1 MASKG
6 RSVARKAAQEGSWDT
21 AIEPDGETRKQV
33 PEAVARRVWI
43 AAGGRCTF
51 CGRNLVTDET
61 TGKPVLIGQLAHIV
75 GATKGKKSPRGLF
88 PFPMRRRHQA
98 ENLVLLCYDQ
108 HHVIDDKSMWE
119 VYSVEDLRRLKA
131 EHEDRMRRV
140 TSMGIERSSTVL
152 RLVGDVGVV
161 PVDLSDDAVEEALLE
176 RGLFPDYKLRELGDP
191 FEIDVRGYPGASAG
205 SSNYWQAAAEKIE
218 EKVAELR
225 QGVTAGLLKK
235 VSVLAMARIPLLVA
249 LGKELGEAGRVELYP
264 ARKSGTGGFG
274 WSPEQSPTHFEA
286 PQVQAGTDPTKVAV
300 IVSVT
305 GSVDR
310 SAAGVHLDSA
320 WTIYE
325 LRPAGVAPTSGLDRS
340 QATIDNFRT
349 VWAQLLAD
357 LELVPNLTSVA
368 LFPAVPVTFAIT
380 LGRCL
385 VRGRSP
391 ALMVYDLA
399 DGQYHL
405 ALEVAR

>member
-1 MASKG
+1 MAGKT
-6 RSVARKAAQEGSWDT
+6 AQSGGSWDS
-21 AIEPDGETRKQV
+21 ALEPDGKRKKI
-33 PEAVARRVWI
+33 PEATARRVWI

-51 CGRNLVTDET
+51 CGRNLLWDET
-61 TGKPVLIGQLAHIV
+61 TGKQVLIGQLAHIV
-75 GATKGKKSPRGLF
+75 GATQGKKSPRGTFAL
-88 PFPMRRRHQA
+88 PWRRRHEA
-98 ENLVLLCYDQ
+98 ENLMLLCYDQ

-191 FEIDVRGYPGASAG
+191 FEIDVRGYPGASAA
-205 SSNYWQAAAEKIE
+205 SSNYWQTAAEKIE

-225 QGVTAGLLKK
+225 QGVTADLVNK

-249 LGKELGEAGRVELYP
+249 LGNELGEAGRVELYP
-264 ARKSGTGGFG
+264 ARKNGSGGFG
-274 WSPEQSPTHFEA
+274 WSPEQSPTDFEA
-286 PQVQAGTDPTKVAV
+286 PQVQSGTDPTKVAV
-300 IVSVT
+300 LVSVT

-310 SAAGVHLDSA
+310 AAAGVHLGSA
-320 WTIYE
+320 WTIFE

-349 VWAQLLAD
+349 AWAQLLAD
-357 LELVPNLTSVA
+357 LEQVPNLTSVA

-391 ALMVYDLA
+391 ALTVYDLA